1 MANTLTGLIPTI
13 FTALDTVS
21 REQVGFIP
29 AVSRNAKAD
38 AAAKD
43 QTVTAPVAPP
53 ATTVDITPGATAPN
67 DGDQTIGTVDVK
79 ITKSKMAPVKW
90 NGEEQLALGPA
101 GTYNTILADQ
111 FKQAFRALANE
122 MDADLAALYFASSRA
137 VGTAGTAPFGIAG
150 DLSDAANA
158 RQILSDNGSGTLLI
172 SRTADQLTELSA
184 ATQSLFDSAA
194 EIMRTGFG
202 EQSAIYKVAFAASK
216 AFAIADSMV
225 KIQQAIAS
233 GAVSA
238 PYPANIIAMASIA
251 AQTASIVSN
260 IQAVSGVGFASGG
273 YTGPGGKYQ
282 PAGIVHKGEYVFDQ
296 ASTNRIGV
304 SQLEALRNGQ
314 PLDATLGRT
323 GFGTGVQNVN
333 SDNRRQTTVHAPIN
347 QEFHLQGI
355 TPEQLSATLNQNNR
369 QLSRQL
375 KGELTKEVTMPQGAF
390 GNALKGNYTRH
401 GPR

>member
-122 MDADLAALYFASSRA
+122 MDADLAALYYASSRA

-158 RQILSDNGSGTLLI
+158 RQVLSDNGSPTTDLQMVLG
-172 SRTADQLTELSA
+172 S
-184 ATQSLFDSAA
+184 
-194 EIMRTGFG
+194 
-202 EQSAIYKVAFAASK
+202 SAIANLRGKQSVLFKVNESGIEPPRLVFCSSTRSVYD
-216 AFAIADSMV
+216 AIFEEIAPQADGTCQVTTRQYSD
-225 KIQQAIAS
+225 IFYQYDD
-233 GAVSA
+233 A
-238 PYPANIIAMASIA
+238 PYPGS
-251 AQTASIVSN
+251 VS
-260 IQAVSGVGFASGG
+260 
-273 YTGPGGKYQ
+273 
-282 PAGIVHKGEYVFDQ
+282 
-296 ASTNRIGV
+296 
-304 SQLEALRNGQ
+304 
-314 PLDATLGRT
+314 
-323 GFGTGVQNVN
+323 
-333 SDNRRQTTVHAPIN
+333 
-347 QEFHLQGI
+347 
-355 TPEQLSATLNQNNR
+355 
-369 QLSRQL
+369 
-375 KGELTKEVTMPQGAF
+375 
-390 GNALKGNYTRH
+390 
-401 GPR
+401 

>member
-158 RQILSDNGSGTLLI
+158 RQVLSDNGSPTTDLQMVLG
-172 SRTADQLTELSA
+172 S
-184 ATQSLFDSAA
+184 
-194 EIMRTGFG
+194 
-202 EQSAIYKVAFAASK
+202 SAIANLRGKQSVLFKVNESGTDALLREGIVGRLEGFNIHESAHVKKRAASPAAGYLVNGAKAEGDILIAIDTGTGAFAAGD
-216 AFAIADSMV
+216 I
-225 KIQQAIAS
+225 
-233 GAVSA
+233 
-238 PYPANIIAMASIA
+238 
-251 AQTASIVSN
+251 
-260 IQAVSGVGFASGG
+260 
-273 YTGPGGKYQ
+273 
-282 PAGIVHKGEYVFDQ
+282 E
-296 ASTNRIGV
+296 IGRAHV
-304 SQLEALRNGQ
+304 
-314 PLDATLGRT
+314 
-323 GFGTGVQNVN
+323 
-333 SDNRRQTTVHAPIN
+333 
-347 QEFHLQGI
+347 
-355 TPEQLSATLNQNNR
+355 
-369 QLSRQL
+369 
-375 KGELTKEVTMPQGAF
+375 
-390 GNALKGNYTRH
+390 
-401 GPR
+401 